1 MMLVRRFSGRKKN
14 RCRVIRCGNFIV
26 DDLNLWK
33 RETTFCSPLLC
44 LMMCLHMEQFFESAS
59 QRGMFAA
66 SKHAAEPTTFPTHS
80 SEPRNS
86 HAMSDGSKPAHF
98 VFNHRRTKLNSKH
111 KTIVHFMVHYCKLVR
126 WLDDAIKIV
135 SRHRGAAIKI
145 VNWSNLMRNCLM
157 MSQLSK
163 SQLEKP
169 PSDMFVSAFYYYCS
183 TESFT
188 PC

>member
-1 MMLVRRFSGRKKN
+1 MLVRRFSGRKKN

-26 DDLNLWK
+26 DDLNLLK

-66 SKHAAEPTTFPTHS
+66 SKHAAESTTFPTHS

-126 WLDDAIKIV
+126 
-135 SRHRGAAIKI
+135 
-145 VNWSNLMRNCLM
+145 
-157 MSQLSK
+157 
-163 SQLEKP
+163 
-169 PSDMFVSAFYYYCS
+169 
-183 TESFT
+183 
-188 PC
+188 